1 MVKIRKRIGILFIS
15 DDIGVI
21 YYLVNIVRT
30 LEYLPDYQ
38 KPDIVVFYNSECE
51 KHLNLFNYPFIKK
64 VWINFRSKNRI
75 KFYLKS
81 LISQKNLFYE
91 IIISE
96 CEIDAIFPFNDFPIA
111 VKTNVKIISW
121 IPDFQHKFF
130 PKYFNFLNLILREI
144 RFKSIIKN
152 TNTLVLSSFDSYGHL
167 KKFYKI
173 KNNLNIKIL
182 QFVSTIKN
190 NKINNINF
198 VKKNYNIENPF
209 FLVSNQFY
217 EHKNHYVVL
226 KAIKELKEQQYKF
239 QVIFSGKTEDY
250 RNPSYFP
257 SILDFINKNNLQS
270 YIKILGLIP
279 RENQLSLLKNSLAV
293 IQPSKFEGW
302 STIIEDSKTLSHQ
315 IICSKLP
322 VHIEQLGNN
331 GFYFEPDSVDELA
344 SIMKSF
350 LDGSVKEKNIKYS
363 YEKRVK
369 SFAQTFVEILD

>member
-38 KPDIVVFYNSECE
+38 KPDIVVFYNSECK
-51 KHLNLFNYPFIKK
+51 KHLNLFNYPFLKK
-64 VWINFRSKNRI
+64 VWINLKSKNRI

-91 IIISE
+91 MIISE

-111 VKTNVKIISW
+111 VNTNVKIISW

-167 KKFYKI
+167 KEFYKI

-182 QFVSTIKN
+182 QFVSMIKDH
-190 NKINNINF
+190 KINNINF
-198 VKKNYNIENPF
+198 VVKNYNIENPF

-226 KAIKELKEQQYKF
+226 KAIQKLKEQQYKF

-257 SILDFINKNNLQS
+257 SILDFIDKNNLQS

-350 LDGSVKEKNIKYS
+350 LDGSVKEKIIKYS
-363 YEKRVK
+363 YEERVK